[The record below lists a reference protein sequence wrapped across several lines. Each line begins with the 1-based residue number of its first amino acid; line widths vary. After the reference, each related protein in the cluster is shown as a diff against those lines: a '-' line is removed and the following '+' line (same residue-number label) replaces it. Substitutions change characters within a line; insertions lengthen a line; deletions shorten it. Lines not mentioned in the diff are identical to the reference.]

1 MSIMSIRTKIII
13 SLFFATMLIS
23 GATTGFSY
31 WLLQNTLF
39 QEFRNH
45 LRNIAYLGAAT
56 IDIPAT
62 KRLIVQ
68 LQSRPSAD
76 HVAQIEHSEDYLL
89 IDKKLKTIRNSEPRL
104 IQYVYILVPTQD
116 ANRGQFLVDAD
127 VLNFS
132 AKQARGEKI
141 NEDISHFGLS
151 YDISIF
157 PVMQKALATQTLTVE
172 EQLSADPHYNTRS
185 LSAYAP
191 LFDEKGQFLGIL
203 GVDLKDQ
210 DMAAALRQSKIV
222 SIALILISLTFS
234 IILSGFLG
242 HRLTRGIRML
252 NQVVTRFA
260 LKQFE
265 VRSPVISR
273 DEVGN
278 LSKSFNSM
286 AQTIDDYAKYLEALL
301 HAYGRFVPHSFLELL
316 KKDSII
322 DLRLG
327 DHVQQEMTV
336 LFADIRS
343 FTTLSETMTPKENF
357 DFVNAFLHRVGPII
371 REHGGIIDKYIGDAV
386 MALFPNSPDN
396 AIAAA
401 IKMQDRVAEYNQE
414 RLERGW
420 IPIKIG
426 VGLHTGNLILG
437 TVGEAERMNSTVIAD
452 AVNLASRL
460 EAATKYYGVGIIIS
474 EKTLEKLP
482 DATAFKTRLLDKVQV
497 KGKNKSVAIYQILET
512 KHKNDSCQLNNSDLL
527 QWKTAMDLYASR
539 HFQEASLVFQNIL
552 NHYPNDQPALLY
564 IERVKQLLANGVPQ
578 DWQAIEVMQS
588 K

>member
-1 MSIMSIRTKIII
+1 MSIRAKIII

-39 QEFRNH
+39 QEFRDH
-45 LRNIAYLGAAT
+45 LRNIAYLGAAS
-56 IDIPAT
+56 IDISAT
-62 KRLIVQ
+62 KRLIAQ
-68 LQSRPSAD
+68 LETRPND
-76 HVAQIEHSEDYLL
+76 TRVAVVEHSEDYLI
-89 IDKKLKTIRNSEPRL
+89 IDKKLQTIRNSEPRL
-104 IQYVYILVPTQD
+104 IQYVYIIVPTKD

-127 VLNFS
+127 VLNFE

-141 NEDISHFGLS
+141 NEDISHFGLN
-151 YDISIF
+151 YEISIF
-157 PVMQKALATQTLTVE
+157 PFMKKAFATQSLVVE
-172 EQLSADPHYNTRS
+172 EQLVSDPDYKTRS

-191 LFDEKGQFLGIL
+191 LFDEKGLFLGIL
-203 GVDLKDQ
+203 GVDLKDE
-210 DMAAALRQSKIV
+210 DMAAALRQSQIV
-222 SIALILISLTFS
+222 SIALILISLSFA

-242 HRLTRGIRML
+242 HQLTKGIRML

-265 VRSPVISR
+265 VRSPVISS

-301 HAYGRFVPHSFLELL
+301 NAYGRFVPHYFLELL

-322 DLRLG
+322 DLQLG
-327 DHVQQEMTV
+327 DHIQQEMTV

-343 FTTLSETMTPKENF
+343 FTSLSEAMTPKENF
-357 DFVNAFLHRVGPII
+357 DFINAFLNRVGPII

-386 MALFPNSPDN
+386 MALFPSSPDK

-401 IKMQDRVAEYNQE
+401 IKMQSKVAEYNIE
-414 RLERGW
+414 RVEKGW
-420 IPIKIG
+420 VPIKIG
-426 VGLHTGNLILG
+426 VGLHTGSLILG

-460 EAATKYYGVGIIIS
+460 EAVTKYYGVGIIVS
-474 EKTLEKLP
+474 EKTLVQLP
-482 DATAFKTRLLDKVQV
+482 DSTGFITRFLDKVQV
-497 KGKNKSVAIYQILET
+497 KGKQESVIIYQIFDAST
-512 KHKNDSCQLNNSDLL
+512 DAANPWRKYDLV
-527 QWKTAMDLYASR
+527 QWQTAIDLYFSQQL
-539 HFQEASLVFQNIL
+539 QEALVVFENIL
-552 NHYPNDQPALLY
+552 TQYPNDRPTQLY
-564 IERVKQLLANGVPQ
+564 IERLGKLMIEGLSQ
-578 DWQAIEVMQS
+578 DWQGIEIMQS

>member
-1 MSIMSIRTKIII
+1 MSIRTKIII

>member
-1 MSIMSIRTKIII
+1 MSIRAKIII

-23 GATTGFSY
+23 GASTGFSY
-31 WLLQNTLF
+31 FLLQNALF
-39 QEFRNH
+39 QEFRDH
-45 LRNIAYLGAAT
+45 LRNIAYIGAAT

-62 KRLIVQ
+62 KRLITE
-68 LQSRPSAD
+68 LETHLSDAR
-76 HVAQIEHSEDYLL
+76 VAEVERSEDYLL

-104 IQYVYILVPTQD
+104 IQYVYIIVPTKD

-127 VLNFS
+127 VLNFV

-141 NEDISHFGLS
+141 NEDISHFGLN

-157 PVMQKALATQTLTVE
+157 PFMKKALASHTLTVE
-172 EQLSADPHYNTRS
+172 EQLSADPNYNTRS

-191 LFDEKGQFLGIL
+191 LFDEKGAFLGIL
-203 GVDLKDQ
+203 GVDLKDE
-210 DMAAALRQSKIV
+210 DMAAALRQSKNV
-222 SIALILISLTFS
+222 SIILILTSLTFA

-242 HRLTRGIRML
+242 HQLTKGIRLL

-265 VRSPVISR
+265 VRSPVISS

-301 HAYGRFVPHSFLELL
+301 NAYGRFVPHSFLDLL

-322 DLRLG
+322 DLKLG

-343 FTTLSETMTPKENF
+343 FTTLSETMSPKENF

-396 AIAAA
+396 AINAA
-401 IKMQDRVAEYNQE
+401 IKMQDKVAEYNKL
-414 RLERGW
+414 RVERGW

-460 EAATKYYGVGIIIS
+460 EAATKYYGVGIIVS

-482 DATAFKTRLLDKVQV
+482 NTSEFKTRLLDKVQV
-497 KGKNKSVAIYQILET
+497 KGKLESVIIHHVFDADADNVYEWREQDFVQWQAAMQLYFNQQFQAALAIFQTL
-512 KHKNDSCQLNNSDLL
+512 LL
-527 QWKTAMDLYASR
+527 Q
-539 HFQEASLVFQNIL
+539 
-552 NHYPNDQPALLY
+552 YPFDYPTQLY
-564 IERVKQLLANGVPQ
+564 IERINKLLLDGLSE
-578 DWQAIEVMQS
+578 DWQGIESMKS

>member
-1 MSIMSIRTKIII
+1 
-13 SLFFATMLIS
+13 
-23 GATTGFSY
+23 
-31 WLLQNTLF
+31 
-39 QEFRNH
+39 
-45 LRNIAYLGAAT
+45 
-56 IDIPAT
+56 
-62 KRLIVQ
+62 
-68 LQSRPSAD
+68 
-76 HVAQIEHSEDYLL
+76 
-89 IDKKLKTIRNSEPRL
+89 
-104 IQYVYILVPTQD
+104 
-116 ANRGQFLVDAD
+116 VDAD

-222 SIALILISLTFS
+222 SIVLILSSLTFS

-242 HRLTRGIRML
+242 HRLTRGIRLL

-260 LKQFE
+260 LRQFE
-265 VRSPVISR
+265 VRSPIVSK

>member
-1 MSIMSIRTKIII
+1 MSIRLKIII

-31 WLLQNTLF
+31 WLLETSLF
-39 QEFRNH
+39 QEFRSH
-45 LRNIAYLGAAT
+45 LRNIAYIGVAT
-56 IDIPAT
+56 LDIPAT
-62 KRLIVQ
+62 KRLISKLETHSSDSLVAEVE
-68 LQSRPSAD
+68 RSA
-76 HVAQIEHSEDYLL
+76 DYLL

-141 NEDISHFGLS
+141 NEDISHFGLN

-157 PVMQKALATQTLTVE
+157 PIMQKALATHTLRVE
-172 EQLSADPHYNTRS
+172 EEFSADPHYNTRS

-191 LFDEKGQFLGIL
+191 IFDEQGKMLGIL

-210 DMAAALRQSKIV
+210 DMAAALRQSKKV
-222 SIALILISLTFS
+222 SIILILSSLSFS

-242 HRLTRGIRML
+242 HQLTKGIRLL

-265 VRSPVISR
+265 VRSPVISK

-278 LSKSFNSM
+278 LSKSFNAM

-301 HAYGRFVPHSFLELL
+301 NAYGRFVPHSFLDLL

-322 DLRLG
+322 ELKLG

-396 AIAAA
+396 AIMAA
-401 IKMQDRVAEYNQE
+401 IKMQEKVAEYNK
-414 RLERGW
+414 RRVKKGW

-426 VGLHTGNLILG
+426 IGLHTGNLILG

-460 EAATKYYGVGIIIS
+460 EAATKNYGVGIIVS
-474 EKTLEKLP
+474 EKILAQIPKPT
-482 DATAFKTRLLDKVQV
+482 TFKTRLLDRVQV
-497 KGKNKSVAIYQILET
+497 KGKLESVIIHQVVEENT
-512 KHKNDSCQLNNSDLL
+512 DTVSQWQPQDLS
-527 QWKTAMDLYASR
+527 QWQTAMELYFNQQ
-539 HFQEASLVFQNIL
+539 FQAALVIL
-552 NHYPNDQPALLY
+552 QTLLVRYPADYPTQLY
-564 IERVKQLLANGVPQ
+564 IERIGKLLMEGLSEN
-578 DWQAIEVMQS
+578 WQGIESMQS

>member
-1 MSIMSIRTKIII
+1 MSIRAKIII

-31 WLLQNTLF
+31 WLLQNALF
-39 QEFRNH
+39 QEFRDH

-62 KRLIVQ
+62 KRLIAE
-68 LQSRPSAD
+68 LETRPNDSR
-76 HVAQIEHSEDYLL
+76 VAGIEHSEDYLL

-104 IQYVYILVPTQD
+104 IQYVYIIVPTKD

-127 VLNFS
+127 VLNFE

-141 NEDISHFGLS
+141 NEDISHFGLN

-157 PVMQKALATQTLTVE
+157 PFMKKAFATQALTVE
-172 EQLSADPHYNTRS
+172 EQLSADPNYNTRS

-191 LFDEKGQFLGIL
+191 LFDEKGLFLGIL
-203 GVDLKDQ
+203 GVDLKDE
-210 DMAAALRQSKIV
+210 DMAAALRQSKNV
-222 SIALILISLTFS
+222 SIILILASLTFA

-242 HRLTRGIRML
+242 HQLTKGIRLL

-265 VRSPVISR
+265 VRSPVISS

-301 HAYGRFVPHSFLELL
+301 NAYGRFVPHSFLDLL

-322 DLRLG
+322 DLQLG

-343 FTTLSETMTPKENF
+343 FTSLSETMTPKENF

-401 IKMQDRVAEYNQE
+401 LKMQEKVAEYNKQ
-414 RLERGW
+414 RIERGW

-460 EAATKYYGVGIIIS
+460 EAATKYYGVGIIVS

-482 DATAFKTRLLDKVQV
+482 NTSEFKTRLLDKVQV
-497 KGKNKSVAIYQILET
+497 KGKLESVIIHHVFDADADNVYQWQEQDFMQWQTAMELYFNQQFQAASAIFQQILLQYPSDSPAQLYLERIT
-512 KHKNDSCQLNNSDLL
+512 K
-527 QWKTAMDLYASR
+527 
-539 HFQEASLVFQNIL
+539 
-552 NHYPNDQPALLY
+552 
-564 IERVKQLLANGVPQ
+564 LLAEGLSAN
-578 DWQAIEVMQS
+578 WQGIESMQS

>member
-1 MSIMSIRTKIII
+1 MSIRAKIII

-31 WLLQNTLF
+31 WLLQNALF
-39 QEFRNH
+39 QEFRDH

-62 KRLIVQ
+62 KRLIAE
-68 LQSRPSAD
+68 LETRPNDSR
-76 HVAQIEHSEDYLL
+76 VAGIEHSEDYLL

-104 IQYVYILVPTQD
+104 IQYVYIIVPTKD

-127 VLNFS
+127 VLNFE

-141 NEDISHFGLS
+141 NEDISHFGLN

-157 PVMQKALATQTLTVE
+157 PFMKKAFATQALTVE
-172 EQLSADPHYNTRS
+172 EQLSADPNYNTRS

-191 LFDEKGQFLGIL
+191 LFDEKGLFLGIL
-203 GVDLKDQ
+203 GVDLKDE
-210 DMAAALRQSKIV
+210 DMAAALRQSKNV
-222 SIALILISLTFS
+222 SIILILASLTFA

-242 HRLTRGIRML
+242 HQLTKGIRLL

-265 VRSPVISR
+265 VRSPVISS

-301 HAYGRFVPHSFLELL
+301 NAYGRFVPHSFLDLL

-322 DLRLG
+322 DLQLG

-343 FTTLSETMTPKENF
+343 FTSLSETMTPKENF

-401 IKMQDRVAEYNQE
+401 LKMQEKVAEYNKQ
-414 RLERGW
+414 RIERGW

-460 EAATKYYGVGIIIS
+460 EAATKYYGVGIIVS

-482 DATAFKTRLLDKVQV
+482 NTSEFKTRLLDKVQV
-497 KGKNKSVAIYQILET
+497 KGKLESVIIHHVFDADADNVYQWQEQDFMQWQTAMELYFNQQFQAAAAIFQQILLQYPSDSPAQLYLERIT
-512 KHKNDSCQLNNSDLL
+512 K
-527 QWKTAMDLYASR
+527 
-539 HFQEASLVFQNIL
+539 
-552 NHYPNDQPALLY
+552 
-564 IERVKQLLANGVPQ
+564 LLAEGLSAN
-578 DWQAIEVMQS
+578 WQGIESMQS